1 MPSSTGGR
9 LVPGQCSVP
18 AFDGLILI
26 YIKALQPRCCTFMVI
41 LRKFV
46 VTFVTGSRLR
56 LISALAVA
64 VVFQSGSSA
73 VADEKQNFRS
83 DLLYRSAC
91 APCHGQT
98 GAGDGPVASVI
109 KGGVPRLDDLTKR
122 YSEEFPADYVRQTI
136 DGRLDLVPHG
146 TPDMPVWGLRFSLR
160 NDTGGLTGKQAD
172 ASGEAAADMLVDA
185 LVRYVASLQ
194 AQ

>member
-1 MPSSTGGR
+1 MT
-9 LVPGQCSVP
+9 
-18 AFDGLILI
+18 D
-26 YIKALQPRCCTFMVI
+26 
-41 LRKFV
+41 
-46 VTFVTGSRLR
+46 SRLR
-56 LISALAVA
+56 LIGAVA
-64 VVFQSGSSA
+64 IAVLLQSSSNA

-83 DLLYRSAC
+83 DLLFRSAC

-122 YSEEFPADYVRQTI
+122 HYGKFPADYVRETI
-136 DGRLDLVPHG
+136 DGRLELAAHG
-146 TPDMPVWGLRFSLR
+146 TPNMPVWGLRFKLLH
-160 NDTGGLTGKQAD
+160 NAGDLTGKQAD

-185 LVRYVASLQ
+185 LAKYVASLQ

>member
-1 MPSSTGGR
+1 M
-9 LVPGQCSVP
+9 
-18 AFDGLILI
+18 
-26 YIKALQPRCCTFMVI
+26 
-41 LRKFV
+41 
-46 VTFVTGSRLR
+46 
-56 LISALAVA
+56 
-64 VVFQSGSSA
+64 
-73 VADEKQNFRS
+73 
-83 DLLYRSAC
+83 
-91 APCHGQT
+91 
-98 GAGDGPVASVI
+98 ASVI

-136 DGRLDLVPHG
+136 DGRLDLAPHG

-160 NDTGGLTGKQAD
+160 NDTGGLMGKQAD

>member
-1 MPSSTGGR
+1 
-9 LVPGQCSVP
+9 
-18 AFDGLILI
+18 LILI
-26 YIKALQPRCCTFMVI
+26 YIKARQPRCGTLVAI

-46 VTFVTGSRLR
+46 VALVTGSRFR
-56 LISALAVA
+56 LIGA
-64 VVFQSGSSA
+64 VVIAVLLQSGSGA
-73 VADEKQNFRS
+73 VADEKQDFRS
-83 DLLYRSAC
+83 DLLFRSAC

-122 YSEEFPADYVRQTI
+122 YSEEFPEDYVRQTI
-136 DGRLDLVPHG
+136 DGRLDLAPHG
-146 TPDMPVWGLRFSLR
+146 TPDMPVWGLRFSL
-160 NDTGGLTGKQAD
+160 NNNAGGLTGKQAD
-172 ASGEAAADMLVDA
+172 ASGEAASDMLVDA